1 MKFLITLA
9 KSLLLHSS
17 SFILSEDFLHEFNY
31 YLRILVS
38 LCDEKFSLK

>member
-9 KSLLLHSS
+9 KSFLLHSS
-17 SFILSEDFLHEFNY
+17 SFILGEDFLHEFNY
-31 YLRILVS
+31 YLRIFVS